1 MDFKQCSALL
11 YKGMHSEE
19 MKKKWIQNI
28 WIQNHTMIANI
39 MVIYPKTPWRT
50 MAIREPRD
58 AGRLT
63 HFNWRAR

>member
-39 MVIYPKTPWRT
+39 MAKPPWRT
-50 MAIREPRD
+50 MAIREPPD
-58 AGRLT
+58 ADRLT
-63 HFNWRAR
+63 H